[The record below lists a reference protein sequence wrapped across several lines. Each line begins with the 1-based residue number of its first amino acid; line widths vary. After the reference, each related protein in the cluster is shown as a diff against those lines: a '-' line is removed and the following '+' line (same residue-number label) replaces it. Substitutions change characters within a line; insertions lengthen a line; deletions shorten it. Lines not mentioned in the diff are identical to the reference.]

1 MFNQN
6 ENFRLAI
13 RQKRARMEEINLILA
28 RPVIKGVT
36 TGSIR
41 RLIEERL
48 HLDEAV
54 AELETE
60 SQRLQFQAANN
71 SFRWEDIDQ
80 RLLSAKTFGLAR
92 EMQKRANDA
101 ERRITFETAQSG
113 NSSGYLPR
121 YFGFHEQLADEW
133 AEKLYAAY
141 CETWR
146 EQNRPLLPAFIR
158 AVSDRA
164 IAELLAARKSSVC
177 GQLGLR
183 AMRINEPLNAHAIG
197 EWMRRMDRLANRWQR
212 TLGGD
217 AVAAEYG
224 AVKQS
229 GFASGTAGY
238 SEDVALEQSSGIAA
252 SPSRPISGAEPRK
265 CGRASVRPDRFVSVA
280 GALWLAAREKNGS
293 AKVSERQLRE
303 IASNLDE
310 KQFVPPA
317 QYLESDCAM
326 QLKAFNSKNS
336 NSKTGPI
343 MTWSRLVTFADKDHL
358 RGMRRLLSRCAAQ
371 TRNLSICPMSGN

>member
-1 MFNQN
+1 M
-6 ENFRLAI
+6 
-13 RQKRARMEEINLILA
+13 
-28 RPVIKGVT
+28 KGVT
-36 TGSIR
+36 AGSIR

-48 HLDEAV
+48 HLEEAV
-54 AELETE
+54 SELEAE
-60 SQRLQFQAANN
+60 RQRLQFQDANN

-80 RLLSAKTFGLAR
+80 PLLTSKTFELAR
-92 EMQKRANDA
+92 EMHKRANDG
-101 ERRITFETAQSG
+101 ERRITFEAAQSG

-121 YFGFHEQLADEW
+121 YFDFHEQLADEW

-141 CETWR
+141 CQTWK

-158 AVSDRA
+158 AVRDRA

-177 GQLGLR
+177 GQLGFR

-212 TLGGD
+212 KLEGE

-229 GFASGTAGY
+229 GFAGSIAGSGEHAEL
-238 SEDVALEQSSGIAA
+238 EDSLGIAE
-252 SPSRPISGAEPRK
+252 SPSRPISEEPRK
-265 CGRASVRPDRFVSVA
+265 CGRASVRPDRFVGVA
-280 GALWLAAREKNGS
+280 GSLWLAARQKNGS
-293 AKVSERQLRE
+293 AKVSNGQLRE

-310 KQFVPPA
+310 NQFVPPA
-317 QYLESDCAM
+317 RYLESDCAM
-326 QLKAFNSKNS
+326 KLKAFNSKNS

-343 MTWSRLVTFADKDHL
+343 MTWSQLVTFADKDHV

-371 TRNLSICPMSGN
+371 TTNISICPASGN